1 MITINPTE
9 SPYIINN
16 FLNWYCQKIQSQ
28 CALTY
33 NLIFKIALTIGLQ
46 RKTINFRVKIKIAMQ
61 HLSADIRSIWD
72 QSWGNRFRK
81 NRFRLAIH
89 DTKQLHRLSRNKTQ
103 HYIWPE
109 WFIETITLIPLSHTR
124 SKFKRI

>member
-81 NRFRLAIH
+81 KIDL
-89 DTKQLHRLSRNKTQ
+89 D
-103 HYIWPE
+103 WPYMIQSNCKGCPGNNVHE
-109 WFIETITLIPLSHTR
+109 
-124 SKFKRI
+124 